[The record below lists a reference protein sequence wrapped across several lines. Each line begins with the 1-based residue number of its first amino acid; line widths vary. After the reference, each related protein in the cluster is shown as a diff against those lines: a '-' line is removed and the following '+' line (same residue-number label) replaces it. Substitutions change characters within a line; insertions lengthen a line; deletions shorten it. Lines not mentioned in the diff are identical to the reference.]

1 MLHSPKW
8 LVWLCLAVMVF
19 TACTG
24 VAVDHFSAVLVPLGL
39 VFLTI
44 GSVVIQR
51 EARRSSE
58 QPVALLSLLLS
69 RGPPLHI

>member
-1 MLHSPKW
+1 VLY
-8 LVWLCLAVMVF
+8 LQVVVWLCPLSGL

-24 VAVDHFSAVLVPLGL
+24 TAADHFSDVLMPIGL

-44 GSVVIQR
+44 GSVVIRR
-51 EARRSSE
+51 EARCSAE

-69 RGPPLHI
+69 RAPPAIV

>member
-8 LVWLCLAVMVF
+8 LVWLCLAVMVL

-51 EARRSSE
+51 EARRSRQ

-69 RGPPLHI
+69 RAPPTGI